1 MSLLSHSKLAQI
13 EERCNVVLENECVKF
28 VGVINNLGNL
38 IAGRFGD
45 GMQPV
50 GTPEIRKMMF
60 MQLKLDLN
68 MRKDYDGL
76 FGPVDFVIS
85 KRKNAEKISIPIDD
99 YMVLLITELDFNREE
114 ITNIKNE
121 FEKLILER
129 K

>member
-13 EERCNVVLENECVKF
+13 EEQCNVVLENDCVKF

-99 YMVLLITELDFNREE
+99 YMVLLITEIEFNREE
-114 ITNIKNE
+114 IMDIKNE
-121 FEKLILER
+121 FFKFILER

>member
-1 MSLLSHSKLAQI
+1 MSLLSHSKLVQI
-13 EERCNVVLENECVKF
+13 EERCGVVLKNDCVKF

-38 IAGRFGD
+38 IAGRFND
-45 GMQPV
+45 GMQPA
-50 GTPEIRKMMF
+50 GTPELRKMMF

-85 KRKNAEKISIPIDD
+85 KRKNAEKISIPIGD

-121 FEKLILER
+121 FEKFILER